1 MASRPT
7 WKGHLRL
14 SLVSCA
20 VTLSPATTDSRR
32 ISFHLL
38 NPRTQNRVKQQ
49 YVDAETGTV
58 VDNKSLVKGYEIDG
72 EQHVVIDD
80 DELDKIKLES
90 THTIDIERFVE
101 RAEVDGIYYNKPYFM
116 VPDGKV
122 SEEAYAVIR
131 EAMRR
136 QGKVAIA
143 RLVLSA
149 REHVVAI
156 EPTGE
161 GMSVTTLRAPNEV
174 QSAKLA
180 FEDIRK
186 AKVTPEMLK
195 LAESIIAD
203 KVGPFEPSM
212 FEDRYQAALQEIV
225 EAKTAGRKP
234 ALPRTARPS
243 NVVNLMD
250 ALRRS
255 VRQSHAKP
263 AAPAKPTATRRAP
276 KAGRSA
282 ASRRQAS

>member
-1 MASRPT
+1 MPTRPT

-20 VTLSPATTDSRR
+20 VTLSPATSDSRR

-38 NPRTQNRVKQQ
+38 NPRTHNRVKQQ
-49 YVDAETGTV
+49 YVDAETGAA
-58 VDNKSLVKGYEIDG
+58 VDGKALVKGYEVDDG
-72 EQHVVIDD
+72 QYVVVGD
-80 DELDKIKLES
+80 DELDKIKIES
-90 THTIDIERFVE
+90 SHTIDIERFVE
-101 RAEVDGIYYNKPYFM
+101 RGAVDRIYYNKPYFM
-116 VPDGKV
+116 APEGRV

-131 EAMRR
+131 EAMRHQDR
-136 QGKVAIA
+136 VAIA

-156 EPTGE
+156 EPYGE

-174 QSAKLA
+174 RSAESA
-180 FEDIRK
+180 FEEIPR
-186 AKVTPEMLK
+186 AKVAPEMLK

-203 KVGPFEPSM
+203 KAGRFDPAM

-225 EAKTAGRKP
+225 AAKTAGRKP
-234 ALPRTARPS
+234 SLPRAARPS

-255 VRQSHAKP
+255 VHKSSAKP
-263 AAPAKPTATRRAP
+263 PAPARPAP
-276 KAGRSA
+276 KGRRQGTR
-282 ASRRQAS
+282 RRQAS